1 MSDSGLMVSDAPA
14 LSIVVPLYN
23 EEESIGLLYEKI
35 RDACD
40 GIDCTYEILFVDDGS
55 SDTTS
60 DLVLE
65 LRRGDGRVRA
75 LRMRRNAGQ
84 TAAMA
89 AGFDAARGA
98 TIVSMDGDLQNDPSD
113 IPALLAKMAQGYDI
127 VCGWRKNR
135 QDKLIS
141 RRVPS
146 VIANWLI
153 GRITGV
159 SIHDNGCSLKAY
171 RASTI
176 KAVSLYGEMHR
187 FIPAMSTMAGARI
200 AEIEVH
206 HHARQFGTSK
216 YGIGRAWRVALDIVT
231 IKMITG
237 FASRPV
243 LWFGLLSLP
252 VLLAAS
258 GALAVASLAL
268 FGEAPERGLVNS
280 TVSFLLF
287 FLAAHLISFG
297 VIGELVMHTGSY
309 SPQTMALPSVE
320 SLEVRDG

>member
-1 MSDSGLMVSDAPA
+1 MSDSGLMVSDVPA

-23 EEESIGLLYEKI
+23 EEESVGLLYEKI

-40 GIDCTYEILFVDDGS
+40 SIGCTYEMLFVDDGS

-65 LRRGDGRVRA
+65 LRRSDGRVRA

-89 AGFDAARGA
+89 AGFEAARGE

-113 IPALLAKMAQGYDI
+113 IPALLARMAQGYDI

-159 SIHDNGCSLKAY
+159 RIHDNGCSLKAY
-171 RASTI
+171 RAATI

-200 AEIEVH
+200 AESAGRKRCISEY
-206 HHARQFGTSK
+206 RLSERMTSD
-216 YGIGRAWRVALDIVT
+216 R
-231 IKMITG
+231 
-237 FASRPV
+237 
-243 LWFGLLSLP
+243 
-252 VLLAAS
+252 
-258 GALAVASLAL
+258 
-268 FGEAPERGLVNS
+268 
-280 TVSFLLF
+280 
-287 FLAAHLISFG
+287 
-297 VIGELVMHTGSY
+297 
-309 SPQTMALPSVE
+309 
-320 SLEVRDG
+320 